1 MLGRAMRRVWA
12 SVLAL
17 SLVGVS
23 AASAAT
29 ENFDSDP
36 GWTGVGNTTGGN
48 TFEWKN
54 SNNAGGT
61 PGEAGGDFVADSS
74 GMDFYADTTLGGTL
88 SQQDTLLA
96 TGRFTVLEPPA
107 ETDGQF
113 EIGWFDTTPSSL
125 FDNGPF
131 EGVVMHI
138 REQSAST
145 YRVNV
150 RVGDQRSNASDI
162 PLNVATDYLFELGY
176 NPNGLGA
183 GSGQA
188 TIRIFDTSNNL
199 LFFNDT
205 PAFPSGGTPWQMN
218 AFGMLTSDTTTAVSG
233 EAYFDNLQYTDV
245 PEPAGLMLIGLG
257 ALALLR
263 HRRG

>member
-1 MLGRAMRRVWA
+1 
-12 SVLAL
+12 
-17 SLVGVS
+17 
-23 AASAAT
+23 
-29 ENFDSDP
+29 
-36 GWTGVGNTTGGN
+36 
-48 TFEWKN
+48 
-54 SNNAGGT
+54 
-61 PGEAGGDFVADSS
+61 
-74 GMDFYADTTLGGTL
+74 MDFYADTALGGTL
-88 SQQDTLLA
+88 SQQDNLLA
-96 TGRFTVLEPPA
+96 TGRFTVLEAPA

-113 EIGWFDTTPSSL
+113 EIGFFDTTPSSL

-138 REQSAST
+138 REQTAST

-162 PLNVATDYLFELGY
+162 PLNVGTDYVFQLGY

-183 GSGQA
+183 GLGQA
-188 TIRIFDTSNNL
+188 TIRIFDSTGTSE

-205 PAFPSGGTPWQMN
+205 PAFASGGTPWQMN

-233 EAYFDNLQYTDV
+233 EAYFDNLTYTEV
-245 PEPAGLMLIGLG
+245 PEPAGLMLIGVG
-257 ALALLR
+257 ALALVR